1 MVICCCESWSID
13 VNQMRGALAA
23 IAFVVAVP
31 LVAGSPNVVK
41 AADPATIDG
50 QYAGTGPIGQG
61 VESTMTVLGR
71 GNVPTSGVG
80 AVALNVTVTNPTL
93 GSFLTVWPTGAPRPL
108 ASNLN
113 FVPGQTVANAVITKV
128 GTNGKISVFNN
139 GGGVDVIIDV
149 VGWFPDNQSYVGLTP
164 ARFAD
169 TRKFPDDRWP
179 VLQHRR
185 TRAGW
190 HVQRQGARPRQCPR
204 FGGRCRRLERHRD
217 QPRVPHRSS
226 LYFPPVSAG
235 RLHPTSTSLPAR
247 RCRTW

>member
-1 MVICCCESWSID
+1 MLQGHLS
-13 VNQMRGALAA
+13 
-23 IAFVVAVP
+23 
-31 LVAGSPNVVK
+31 VVK

-50 QYAGTGPIGQG
+50 QYAGTGQIGQG

-80 AVALNVTVTNPTL
+80 AVALNVTVTNPTM

-128 GTNGKISVFNN
+128 GTSGKISVFNN

-164 ARFAD
+164 RGSPTPASSPRSMASSP
-169 TRKFPDDRWP
+169 TP
-179 VLQHRR
+179 VHS
-185 TRAGW
+185 
-190 HVQRQGARPRQCPR
+190 
-204 FGGRCRRLERHRD
+204 GRVAC
-217 QPRVPHRSS
+217 
-226 LYFPPVSAG
+226 
-235 RLHPTSTSLPAR
+235 PTS
-247 RCRTW
+247 RCSAAAVSPLRGSVPSP